1 MPESLS
7 EITHTTKTGPIH
19 LPKDGRVVEVEVQH
33 LVKTFG
39 KQEAVKDISFTI
51 GRGEIFGLLGPNGAG
66 KSTTINIMCGYL
78 EPTSGDTLIDG
89 QSVTREPRKVK
100 RMIGVVPQEIALYNG
115 LNALE
120 NLEFFGEI
128 YGLSSQKRKK
138 RAQAL
143 LHFVGLYDRR
153 KEPVKK
159 FSGRRTFMAS
169 TLLRE
174 HVALRKLIWVGPLT
188 IVSTVIVNLIIR
200 FIAVSI
206 FGVPETFQ
214 YLQAAYVIGSTIVF
228 LLVALLAFVLVNR
241 FARRPIRFYRI
252 LAFVVLCISFLSPV
266 MALVGLFP
274 APGMTL
280 SIFWTMIV
288 MHLVSAII
296 VVGLFTTL
304 TRE

>member
-1 MPESLS
+1 
-7 EITHTTKTGPIH
+7 
-19 LPKDGRVVEVEVQH
+19 
-33 LVKTFG
+33 
-39 KQEAVKDISFTI
+39 
-51 GRGEIFGLLGPNGAG
+51 
-66 KSTTINIMCGYL
+66 
-78 EPTSGDTLIDG
+78 
-89 QSVTREPRKVK
+89 
-100 RMIGVVPQEIALYNG
+100 
-115 LNALE
+115 
-120 NLEFFGEI
+120 
-128 YGLSSQKRKK
+128 
-138 RAQAL
+138 
-143 LHFVGLYDRR
+143 
-153 KEPVKK
+153 
-159 FSGRRTFMAS
+159 MAS

-188 IVSTVIVNLIIR
+188 IVFTVIVNLLIR
-200 FIAVSI
+200 SIAVSI

-214 YLQAAYVIGSTIVF
+214 YLQAPYVIGSTIVF

-252 LAFVVLCISFLSPV
+252 LALVTLCVSLLSPV

>member
-1 MPESLS
+1 
-7 EITHTTKTGPIH
+7 
-19 LPKDGRVVEVEVQH
+19 
-33 LVKTFG
+33 
-39 KQEAVKDISFTI
+39 
-51 GRGEIFGLLGPNGAG
+51 
-66 KSTTINIMCGYL
+66 
-78 EPTSGDTLIDG
+78 
-89 QSVTREPRKVK
+89 
-100 RMIGVVPQEIALYNG
+100 
-115 LNALE
+115 
-120 NLEFFGEI
+120 
-128 YGLSSQKRKK
+128 
-138 RAQAL
+138 
-143 LHFVGLYDRR
+143 
-153 KEPVKK
+153 
-159 FSGRRTFMAS
+159 MAS

-174 HVALRKLIWVGPLT
+174 QVALRKLIWVGPLT
-188 IVSTVIVNLIIR
+188 IVFTVIVNLIIR
-200 FIAVSI
+200 SIAVSI

-214 YLQAAYVIGSTIVF
+214 YLQAPYVIGSTIVF

-304 TRE
+304 IRE